1 MTIPYNISLFGVQEQ
16 MKEHLS
22 VYKKENKNFI
32 KYQLNYKNNEII
44 YLYPSEVNKLAF
56 IILMD

>member
-1 MTIPYNISLFGVQEQ
+1 

-22 VYKKENKNFI
+22 VIKKEIKNFI
-32 KYQLNYKNNEII
+32 KYQLNLPKNNEII

-56 IILMD
+56 IIFNGLIEIFTFIKIIK